1 MDVVV
6 FWISKG
12 RDLVTTKICLTWP
25 GGQKWKCT
33 STLDEGERLYR
44 CLKGSERKVIRTE
57 PTEGPHKCS
66 QAITSY
72 DREGRG
78 QISKKNRLITTDAHL
93 HRLTQITI
101 LQYFKD

>member
-1 MDVVV
+1 MDVV

-33 STLDEGERLYR
+33 STLDEEERLYR

-78 QISKKNRLITTDAHL
+78 QISKKINYKKNQL
-93 HRLTQITI
+93 H
-101 LQYFKD
+101 Y